1 MTLSRVGGRS
11 EKWDRDRNKHQQPKN
26 GTPSCIPMSRFSR
39 LERGFGQKGVRGWD
53 LAREAVFLE
62 ATQLEAIRTGLPVT
76 KTYLQTKSMHST
88 RHSLFTEV
96 RLALST
102 NVFISS
108 SSSSNSVRPL
118 LCSTQVHASK
128 QLWSYFG
135 PF

>member
-11 EKWDRDRNKHQQPKN
+11 GKWDRDRNKHQQPKN
-26 GTPSCIPMSRFSR
+26 GTPSCIPMFSR

-62 ATQLEAIRTGLPVT
+62 TTQQAMTGLPMT

-96 RLALST
+96 RLALSLRT
-102 NVFISS
+102 YPSHLHRPPTPYVPSYASIRRETIPSQSS
-108 SSSSNSVRPL
+108 GS
-118 LCSTQVHASK
+118 
-128 QLWSYFG
+128 
-135 PF
+135 